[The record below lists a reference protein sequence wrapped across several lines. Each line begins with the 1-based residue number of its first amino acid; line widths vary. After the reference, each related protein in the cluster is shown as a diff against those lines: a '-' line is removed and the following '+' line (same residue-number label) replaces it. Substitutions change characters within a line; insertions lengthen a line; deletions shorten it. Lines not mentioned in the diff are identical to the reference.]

1 MFAVARSAFA
11 ALLCVLLAGLT
22 VATASEIQR
31 FERGE
36 FAFEFG
42 PAAEWVETATVADAW
57 PEDAPG
63 ARDAALRHWLLDIQV
78 NRRGV
83 RARYFDHALEPVTE
97 ARVGD
102 ASRIELSFN
111 PAYQRLVLHRVEVR
125 RGGEWSSRFNPDGVT
140 LARREGEFES
150 GMATGMVSA
159 LVLVADVRAGDVLR
173 IAYSIEGENPILAGL
188 THESFNQAWFDPV
201 LDLRVRVETPVAAPA
216 VRLLDGAEA
225 PAVNRHPEG
234 SSLRWRGE
242 RLAAIPPE
250 EDVPPWAGQIPVMEV
265 SEGADWARVQAWA
278 ATLYPAAELPE
289 ELERRVAEWRQLPSA
304 EARAVA
310 ALQAVQ
316 DEVRYFS
323 VLLGDSSHRP
333 TPPMETWARRYGDC
347 KDKAWLL
354 ATLLARLDLQAQP
367 ALVSTGSQRGVRRG
381 LPAASQFDH
390 VIVQAEVDGR
400 TFWLDP
406 TLSHQRGPLAQRQ
419 SYDFGAALAIA
430 GAEAGLTDMAT
441 AREVVSRRHIEH
453 RYRPSEDG
461 REVEF
466 SVVTRLSGAYAHQL
480 RRYLDE
486 AGAAAA
492 ALEFSGYYGRL
503 HGELEPIEPLRS
515 EDGEDGSLAT
525 FERYRL
531 KAPWSAQSGSARVFE
546 LAADAL
552 YPMVAAS
559 NNRVRRAP
567 LLRAHPVEIEQTLL
581 VEIPEGWTAQ
591 GAPTPLKAGDAS
603 FEYSRGVESTRSS
616 VRVAHRFSSRADEV
630 ASADASAH
638 LAARRTAS
646 QAISSNLQLIQPGAT
661 ARSDRARRLQN
672 LLRESPDAARRP

>member
-1 MFAVARSAFA
+1 MIAVARGAFA
-11 ALLCVLLAGLT
+11 ALLFVLLACVT
-22 VATASEIQR
+22 ATASPTTQR

-42 PAAEWVETATVADAW
+42 PAPEWVETASVAEAW

-63 ARDAALRHWLLDIQV
+63 ARDTALRHWLLDVQV

-97 ARVGD
+97 ARVSD

-125 RGGEWSSRFNPDGVT
+125 RDGAWSPRFKPDSVT

-150 GMATGMVSA
+150 GMATGKVSA
-159 LVLVADVRAGDVLR
+159 LIVVSDVRAGDVLR
-173 IAYSIEGENPILAGL
+173 FAYSIEGENPILAGL

-201 LDLRVRVETPVAAPA
+201 LDMRVRVESPAAEPA
-216 VRLLDGAEA
+216 VRLLDGAES
-225 PAVNRHPEG
+225 PTVSQHPDG
-234 SSLRWRGE
+234 SSLRWRGA
-242 RLAAIPPE
+242 RLTALPLE
-250 EDVPPWAGQIPVMEV
+250 ENVPPWASLTPVMEV
-265 SEGADWARVQAWA
+265 SDGADWTRVQAWA
-278 ATLYPAAELPE
+278 ATLYPPADLPE
-289 ELERRVAEWRQLPSA
+289 ELERRVAEWRRLESP
-304 EARAVA
+304 EARAAA

-316 DEVRYFS
+316 EEVRYFS

-333 TPPMETWARRYGDC
+333 TPPVETWARRYGDC

-354 ATLLARLDLQAQP
+354 TTLLTRLDMRAQP
-367 ALVSTGSQRGVRRG
+367 ALVSGDSQRGVRRG

-419 SYDFGAALAIA
+419 SYDFGSALAVA
-430 GAEAGLTDMAT
+430 DAEAGLIDMAA
-441 AREVVSRRHIEH
+441 AREVVSTRRIEH
-453 RYRPSEDG
+453 RYRPSADG
-461 REVEF
+461 REVEL

-486 AGAAAA
+486 AGAATAS
-492 ALEFSGYYGRL
+492 LEFSGYYGRL
-503 HGELEPIEPLRS
+503 HGELESVEALRS
-515 EDGEDGSLAT
+515 EDGEDGSVTT
-525 FERYRL
+525 FQRYRL
-531 KAPWSAQSGSARVFE
+531 KAPWSAQSGGTRVLE
-546 LAADAL
+546 LGADAL
-552 YPMVAAS
+552 YPMLSAG
-559 NNRVRRAP
+559 NNHARRAP
-567 LLRAHPVEIEQTLL
+567 LQRPHPVEIEQSLL

-591 GAPTPLKAGDAS
+591 GTPAPLKAGDAS
-603 FEYSRGVESTRSS
+603 FDYSRSVESTKASIHIKHHF
-616 VRVAHRFSSRADEV
+616 ASRADEV
-630 ASADASAH
+630 ASAEVTAH
-638 LAARRTAS
+638 LAARRRAS
-646 QAISSNLQLIQPGAT
+646 QAISSNLQLIQPGNA
-661 ARSDRARRLQN
+661 ARSERARRLQD

>member
-1 MFAVARSAFA
+1 MFAVARAVLA
-11 ALLCVLLAGLT
+11 ALVCSFAGL
-22 VATASEIQR
+22 ATAAATDVQR

-36 FAFEFG
+36 FAFEYG
-42 PAAEWVETATVADAW
+42 PAAGWIETPSVAESW
-57 PEDAPG
+57 PADAPG

-83 RARYFDHALEPVTE
+83 RSRYFDHALEPVTE

-125 RGGEWSSRFNPDGVT
+125 RGGEWSSRFSADSVT

-159 LVLVADVRAGDVLR
+159 LVVVADVRAGDVLR
-173 IAYSIEGENPILAGL
+173 IAYSIEGENPVLAGL

-201 LDLRVRVETPVAAPA
+201 LDMRVRVESPVAVPA
-216 VRLLDGAEA
+216 VRLLDDAEA
-225 PAVNRHPEG
+225 PTVSPHPEG
-234 SSLRWRGE
+234 SSLRWRGG
-242 RLAAIPPE
+242 RLEATLPE
-250 EDVPPWAGQIPVMEV
+250 DEVPPWAGQIPVMQV

-278 ATLYPAAELPE
+278 ATLYPAADLPE
-289 ELERRVAEWRQLPSA
+289 ELERRVAEWRQLASP
-304 EARAVA
+304 EARAAA
-310 ALQAVQ
+310 ALQVVQ

-333 TPPMETWARRYGDC
+333 TPPVETWARRYGDC

-354 ATLLARLDLQAQP
+354 ATLLTRLDLRAQP
-367 ALVSTGSQRGVRRG
+367 ALVSIQNQRGVRRG

-390 VIVQAEVDGR
+390 VIVQAQADGR

-419 SYDFGAALAIA
+419 SYDFGVALAISGA
-430 GAEAGLTDMAT
+430 GPDLSDMAA
-441 AREVVSRRHIEH
+441 AREVVSHRRIEH

-461 REVEF
+461 REIEL
-466 SVVTRLSGAYAHQL
+466 SVTTRLSGAYAHQL

-486 AGAAAA
+486 AGTAAA

-503 HGELEPIEPLRS
+503 HGELESIQALRS

-531 KAPWSAQSGSARVFE
+531 KAPWSAQSGGTRVLE
-546 LAADAL
+546 LVADAL
-552 YPMVAAS
+552 FPMVAAGA
-559 NNRVRRAP
+559 NRPRSAP

-581 VEIPEGWTAQ
+581 VEIPEGWTAE
-591 GAPTPLKAGDAS
+591 GAPQPLKTGDAS
-603 FEYSRGVESTRSS
+603 FAYSRSVESTKSAIRI
-616 VRVAHRFSSRADEV
+616 AHRFTSLADEV
-630 ASADASAH
+630 ASTDASVH
-638 LAARRTAS
+638 LAARRKTS
-646 QAISSNLQLIQPGAT
+646 QAIASNLQLIQPGSS
-661 ARSDRARRLQN
+661 ARSERARRLQN
-672 LLRESPDAARRP
+672 LLRESPDAARQP